1 MSDSNMLTAYSWA
14 SGLFQQQLPS
24 SLMNIEKRAK
34 LVNEINGPLI
44 RGNNPLVADKM
55 LIDLDN
61 DEKDLRLD
69 HISRISMA
77 FLTEQMDDKVR
88 KNILLRLWTGCVEAA
103 KAIRFNYVAGI
114 KDGVV
119 VEAPITHE
127 YRQALFTS
135 LIDLQSRID
144 LIYGAGVEAAPAYKK
159 LLKEYYS
166 FSGVPS
172 NSIIR
177 RYSNEYNKE

>member
-1 MSDSNMLTAYSWA
+1 MCIIL
-14 SGLFQQQLPS
+14 
-24 SLMNIEKRAK
+24 AK
-34 LVNEINGPLI
+34 
-44 RGNNPLVADKM
+44 
-55 LIDLDN
+55 
-61 DEKDLRLD
+61 
-69 HISRISMA
+69 IS
-77 FLTEQMDDKVR
+77 QKGR
-88 KNILLRLWTGCVEAA
+88 KNILLRLWTGCIEAA
-103 KAIRFNYVAGI
+103 KAIRFTHVAGI

-119 VEAPITHE
+119 VEAPITYE

-166 FSGVPS
+166 LSGVPS

-177 RYSNEYNKE
+177 RYSNEYHKD

>member
-14 SGLFQQQLPS
+14 AGLFQQQLPS
-24 SLMNIEKRAK
+24 SLIDIEKRAK
-34 LVNEINGPLI
+34 LVNEINGPLV
-44 RGNNPLVADKM
+44 RGNNPLVR
-55 LIDLDN
+55 LN
-61 DEKDLRLD
+61 D
-69 HISRISMA
+69 IARISMD

-88 KNILLRLWTGCVEAA
+88 KNILLRLWTGCIEAA
-103 KAIRFNYVAGI
+103 KAIQFNYVAGI

-127 YRQALFTS
+127 YHQALFTS

-159 LLKEYYS
+159 LLK
-166 FSGVPS
+166 
-172 NSIIR
+172 NIIH
-177 RYSNEYNKE
+177 

>member
-1 MSDSNMLTAYSWA
+1 
-14 SGLFQQQLPS
+14 
-24 SLMNIEKRAK
+24 
-34 LVNEINGPLI
+34 
-44 RGNNPLVADKM
+44 
-55 LIDLDN
+55 
-61 DEKDLRLD
+61 
-69 HISRISMA
+69 
-77 FLTEQMDDKVR
+77 
-88 KNILLRLWTGCVEAA
+88 LLRLWTGCLEAAA

-114 KDGVV
+114 KDGV

-159 LLKEYYS
+159 LLKQYYS